1 MYSTVKISNIQ
12 QLNISF
18 LMSSILPAIEFFQG
32 VSEDLSG
39 VSLRRNKNTGV
50 RNVLMVF
57 DSLKALEKFNSFTK
71 GAAQNLRLID
81 SEGEILVSPSSVKM
95 IFGGDEG
102 DELKRVECTFE
113 IEADSHWERF
123 TRFMNRYGEAN
134 GFEYG
139 ER

>member
-1 MYSTVKISNIQ
+1 
-12 QLNISF
+12 
-18 LMSSILPAIEFFQG
+18 MSSTNPTIEFFQG
-32 VSEDLSG
+32 VAEDLSG
-39 VSLRRNKNTGV
+39 VSLRRQKNTEI
-50 RNVLMVF
+50 RSVLMVF

-81 SEGEILVSPSSVKM
+81 LEGDILVTPSSVKI

-123 TRFMNRYGEAN
+123 IRFMNRYAEAN
-134 GFEYG
+134 GLEYG